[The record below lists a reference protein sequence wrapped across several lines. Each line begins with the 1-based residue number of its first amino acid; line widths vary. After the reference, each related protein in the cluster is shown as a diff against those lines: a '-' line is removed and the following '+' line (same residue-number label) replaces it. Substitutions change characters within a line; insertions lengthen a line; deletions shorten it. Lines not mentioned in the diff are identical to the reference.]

1 MSGVWTHD
9 LTTPLTV
16 DDLQELR
23 TGDVVRL
30 SGTVWTARDAAHARM
45 ADAIDRGG
53 DLPFDPE
60 GQALYFTGPA
70 PARPGHALGPAGP
83 TTASRMD
90 PFSPLLIARGLRLMI
105 GKGVRGRA
113 VRDAMRE
120 HGCVYCS
127 AVEGAAALLA
137 DRVTAA
143 EVVAY
148 DDLGPEAVHRLEVD
162 AFPVTVVNDL
172 HGGDLYEE
180 GRRRWRRADG
190 ERSAAGTGGDERG

>member
-1 MSGVWTHD
+1 MSGVRTHD

-16 DDLQELR
+16 DDLTELR
-23 TGDVVRL
+23 SGDMVRL
-30 SGTVWTARDAAHARM
+30 SGTIWTARDAAHARM
-45 ADAIDRGG
+45 ADAIGRGD

-90 PFSPLLIARGLRLMI
+90 PFSPLLIERGLRLMI
-105 GKGVRGRA
+105 GKGVRNEA
-113 VRDAMRE
+113 VRDAMRG

-143 EVVAY
+143 EVMAY

-172 HGGDLYEE
+172 RGGDLYAE
-180 GRRRWRRADG
+180 GRRHWRRDG
-190 ERSAAGTGGDERG
+190 GGSDGDG